1 LIKPVEDKKTIIIIG
16 GGASGFFCA
25 VNTARLNPNTK
36 VILLEKTAKLLAKVR
51 ISGGGR
57 CNVTHHCFDN
67 RELVK
72 NYPRGEKELN
82 TCFNR
87 FSVVDTIQWFEERGV
102 KLKVEEDGR
111 MFPVTDNSETIIN
124 CLLQEA
130 QKYNVDIR
138 TNCGVHKIIP
148 NTSTNTFTLI
158 LANGEVLYC
167 NKLVIATG
175 GNPKKS
181 SYDWLH
187 ELGHTIEEPVPSLFT
202 FNIPNNKLTELMGV
216 SVTQA
221 KVKIV
226 GHKLEYQGPL
236 LITHWGLSGPAI
248 LKLSAWGA
256 KLLSTLN
263 YNFTIQLNW
272 VPKFNEGKLRNEL
285 DDICKA
291 NLSKLIVNTK
301 SFDLPK
307 RLWEYLLYK
316 VGIANAIR
324 WADLS
329 KKKFN
334 TLINVLIKDEYI
346 VSGKTTFKEEFV
358 TCGGVNLKEIN
369 LKTMESNIV
378 PNLYFA
384 GEVLNIDGITGGF
397 NFQNAWTTGWIA
409 AMGTMK

>member
-1 LIKPVEDKKTIIIIG
+1 MLTNTIIIIG
-16 GGASGFFCA
+16 GGAAGFFCA

-36 VILLEKTAKLLAKVR
+36 AILLEKTSKFLAKVR

-87 FSVVDTIQWFEERGV
+87 FSVMDTIQWFEERGV
-102 KLKVEEDGR
+102 KLKTEEDGR
-111 MFPVTDNSETIIN
+111 MFPVTDNSETIIH

-130 QKYNVDIR
+130 QKCNVDIR
-138 TNCGVHKIIP
+138 TNCAVHKIIP

-158 LANGEVLYC
+158 LANGALLHC

-175 GNPKKS
+175 GNAKKS
-181 SYDWLH
+181 NYDWLH

-216 SVTQA
+216 SVAQA

-236 LITHWGLSGPAI
+236 LITHWGLSGPVI

-272 VPKFNEGKLRNEL
+272 VPTFNEEKLRMEFDNMQR
-285 DDICKA
+285 KNSA
-291 NLSKLIVNTK
+291 KLIINTHPF
-301 SFDLPK
+301 SLPK
-307 RLWEYLLYK
+307 RLWEYLLHK
-316 VGIANAIR
+316 AEISKQLR
-324 WADLS
+324 WADIS
-329 KKKFN
+329 KQKIN
-334 TLINVLIKDEYI
+334 VLIEVLIKDEYI
-346 VSGKTTFKEEFV
+346 VAGKTTFKEEFV
-358 TCGGVNLKEIN
+358 TCGGVSLKEVDF
-369 LKTMESNIV
+369 KTMQSKIV

-397 NFQNAWTTGWIA
+397 NFQNAWTTGCLA
-409 AMGTMK
+409 AMAMC

>member
-1 LIKPVEDKKTIIIIG
+1 MLTNTIIIIG
-16 GGASGFFCA
+16 GGAAGFFCA
-25 VNTARLNPNTK
+25 VNTARINPKAK

-67 RELVK
+67 RTLVQH
-72 NYPRGEKELN
+72 YPRGEKELN
-82 TCFNR
+82 SCFNR
-87 FSVVDTIQWFEERGV
+87 FSVMDTIQWFEERGV
-102 KLKVEEDGR
+102 TLKAEEDGR
-111 MFPVTDNSETIIN
+111 MFPITDSSETIIH

-130 QKYNVDIR
+130 RKYNVDIR

-148 NTSTNTFTLI
+148 TTSTNTFTLI
-158 LANGEVLYC
+158 LANGEFLHC
-167 NKLVIATG
+167 DKLVIATG
-175 GNPKKS
+175 GNAKKS

-202 FNIPNNKLTELMGV
+202 FNIPNSKLTELMGV
-216 SVTQA
+216 SVSQA

-256 KLLSTLN
+256 KLLSALN

-272 VPKFNEGKLRNEL
+272 APKFNEEKLRMEFDNMRTENS
-285 DDICKA
+285 A
-291 NLSKLIVNTK
+291 KLIMNIRP
-301 SFDLPK
+301 FDLPK
-307 RLWEYLLYK
+307 RLWEYLLHK
-316 VGIANAIR
+316 IEIKNEIR
-324 WADLS
+324 WADLP

-334 TLINVLIKDEYI
+334 ALIDILLNDKYI
-346 VSGKTTFKEEFV
+346 VVGKTTFKEEFV

-369 LKTMESNIV
+369 LKTMQSKII
-378 PNLYFA
+378 PNLYFV

-397 NFQNAWTTGWIA
+397 NFQNAWTTGWLA
-409 AMGTMK
+409 AMGTLQ

>member
-1 LIKPVEDKKTIIIIG
+1 MTTNTIIIIG
-16 GGASGFFCA
+16 GGAAGFFCA
-25 VNTARLNPNTK
+25 VNTARINPKAN

-82 TCFNR
+82 SCFNR
-87 FSVVDTIQWFEERGV
+87 FSVMDTIQWFEERGV
-102 KLKVEEDGR
+102 KLKIEEDGR
-111 MFPVTDNSETIIN
+111 MFPITDSSETIIN

-138 TNCGVHKIIP
+138 TNCSVHKIIP

-158 LANGEVLYC
+158 LANGALLHC

-175 GNPKKS
+175 GNAKKS

-202 FNIPNNKLTELMGV
+202 FNIPNNKLTDLMGV
-216 SVTQA
+216 SVLDVKA
-221 KVKIV
+221 KIAD
-226 GHKLEYQGPL
+226 HQLECRGPI
-236 LITHWGLSGPAI
+236 LITHWGLSGPVI
-248 LKLSAWGA
+248 LRLSAWGA
-256 KLLSTLN
+256 KVLNALN
-263 YNFTIQLNW
+263 YNFTIYINW
-272 VPKFNEGKLRNEL
+272 VPKFNEEKLRMEFDNMRR
-285 DDICKA
+285 KSSA
-291 NLSKLIVNTK
+291 KLIMNMK
-301 SFDLPK
+301 PFDLPK
-307 RLWEYLLYK
+307 RLWEYLLHRAE
-316 VGIANAIR
+316 ITNDIR
-324 WADLS
+324 LADMS

-334 TLINVLIKDEYI
+334 ALINLLLNDTYMV
-346 VSGKTTFKEEFV
+346 VGKTTFKEEFV

-369 LKTMESNIV
+369 LKTMESNMV

-409 AMGTMK
+409 SIDISK

>member
-1 LIKPVEDKKTIIIIG
+1 MLTNIIIIIG

-36 VILLEKTAKLLAKVR
+36 VILLEKTSKLLAKVR

-57 CNVTHHCFDN
+57 CNITHHCFDN

-82 TCFNR
+82 SCFNR
-87 FSVVDTIQWFEERGV
+87 FSVMDTIQWFEERGV
-102 KLKVEEDGR
+102 KLKIEEDGR
-111 MFPVTDNSETIIN
+111 MFPITDSSETIIN

-138 TNCGVHKIIP
+138 TNCSVHKIIP

-158 LANGEVLYC
+158 LANGALLHC

-175 GNPKKS
+175 GNAKKS

-202 FNIPNNKLTELMGV
+202 FNIPNNKLTDLMGV
-216 SVTQA
+216 SVLDVKA
-221 KVKIV
+221 KIAD
-226 GHKLEYQGPL
+226 HQLECRGPI
-236 LITHWGLSGPAI
+236 LITHWGLSGPVI
-248 LKLSAWGA
+248 LRLSAWGA
-256 KLLSTLN
+256 KVLNALN
-263 YNFTIQLNW
+263 YNFTIYINW
-272 VPKFNEGKLRNEL
+272 VPKFNEEKLRMEFDNMRR
-285 DDICKA
+285 KSSA
-291 NLSKLIVNTK
+291 KLIMNMK
-301 SFDLPK
+301 PFDLPK
-307 RLWEYLLYK
+307 RLWEYLLHRAE
-316 VGIANAIR
+316 ITNDIR
-324 WADLS
+324 LADMS

-334 TLINVLIKDEYI
+334 ALINLLLNDTYMV
-346 VSGKTTFKEEFV
+346 VGKTTFKEEFV

-369 LKTMESNIV
+369 LKTMQSKII
-378 PNLYFA
+378 PNLYFV

-409 AMGTMK
+409 SIDISK